1 MNIVKNDRK
10 LALKVD
16 SYAMA
21 IGYQEMGELNLRIS
35 MEMDHLEWEAH
46 RIIEGLLKRVNVMDV
61 Y

>member
-46 RIIEGLLKRVNVMDV
+46 RIIEGLLKRVM
-61 Y
+61 

>member
-35 MEMDHLEWEAH
+35 MEMDQIGRAH
-46 RIIEGLLKRVNVMDV
+46 V
-61 Y
+61 